1 MRTQGV
7 SPKLIA
13 AVTTAVVT
21 YLLGQ
26 TVLELPPVATVI
38 GQAVLVALAAF
49 AAPAGSVSP
58 PLASSSDDRLHPEAR
73 AGIASEGGYALIEA
87 LLAVFI
93 ILVILVVL
101 LRLL

>member
-1 MRTQGV
+1 MKTDGV

-13 AVTTAVVT
+13 AVITAVVT
-21 YLLGQ
+21 YVLGQ
-26 TVLELPPVATVI
+26 TVLELPPIATVA

-58 PLASSSDDRLHPEAR
+58 PVASSSDDRLHPEAR
-73 AGIASEGGYALIEA
+73 AGIAGESGLALIEA

-93 ILVILVVL
+93 LLVILVVL
-101 LRLL
+101 LRLI